1 MDLSS
6 SIEKG
11 VSFEFGKVPTE
22 PSADAMLYVFLS
34 VMARPSVPREHRKSL
49 RIIGRSKQNGD
60 SSQSTCEPEESAL
73 TVLSGMASSV

>member
-49 RIIGRSKQNGD
+49 RIIGGPNRM
-60 SSQSTCEPEESAL
+60 E
-73 TVLSGMASSV
+73 TVHNLLVSLKKVP